1 MLLNH
6 VVLENL
12 QKKFTKQ
19 VQISH
24 ACIISEQG
32 YILKQEVLLNK
43 MKKKNNYEV
52 IKGEVVPG
60 ENRKV
65 EL

>member
-43 MKKKNNYEV
+43 MKKK
-52 IKGEVVPG
+52 KTTM
-60 ENRKV
+60 R
-65 EL
+65 